1 MKSFSPK
8 VLNAAMYI
16 LIIFTLL
23 AGGSV
28 IIEEAYTLLF
38 KPETLDVLRT
48 DLPWFRPIDDATIL
62 FNMEITG
69 DKTLFDSIEKNLV
82 FHDVLE
88 RLFFLVLTVLTL
100 FELKR
105 IIISIRTA
113 TFFTEQNITGT
124 RQLAILF
131 LLWALSR
138 FILYHMIA
146 FFIPVEHIQ
155 HSINYIPFSESA
167 YQSIMISLDFSMLV
181 FALILYFVYLSFKQG
196 YQLKEET
203 DLTI

>member
-1 MKSFSPK
+1 MKLFSPK
-8 VLNAAMYI
+8 LITAVMYF

-23 AGGSV
+23 HGGSV
-28 IIEEAYTLLF
+28 IVEESYTLLF

-48 DLPWFRPIDDATIL
+48 DLPWYHPIEDATIL
-62 FNMEITG
+62 FDMEIT
-69 DKTLFDSIEKNLV
+69 DNTTLFTAIQNNLV
-82 FHDVLE
+82 FHDMLE
-88 RLFFLVLTVLTL
+88 RLFFLVLTVLIL

-105 IIISIRTA
+105 ILISIRTT
-113 TFFTEQNITGT
+113 TFFTEQNITLT
-124 RQLAILF
+124 RQLAGLF
-131 LLWALSR
+131 LLWAVAR

-146 FFIPVEHIQ
+146 FVIPVEHIQ

-167 YQSIMISLDFSMLV
+167 FQSIMISLDFRMLV